1 MVELSGIDDA
11 QVNLLLLSK
20 IFLSASETDGAQ
32 LVTKDL
38 LKVQISGSFFSQT
51 TKHQSHQH

>member
-11 QVNLLLLSK
+11 QVNLLLPSK
-20 IFLSASETDGAQ
+20 IFLFASETDGAQ

-38 LKVQISGSFFSQT
+38 LKVQISESFFSQT